1 MSAIEETKEI
11 GVAKAAP
18 KPPAASTAADAS
30 GAPTMNERLVTL
42 GVGVGA
48 TALVVLLKRY
58 VSGEVVGLE
67 VAGLLVLAAVVA
79 FFGHRRVLDLLSS
92 VRFGVVMLVL
102 LVVACMVG
110 MLIMQL
116 NVEGF
121 DKYYAD
127 LTPAQKMLYGGLGF
141 FDIYH
146 VWYFNALLLIL
157 SLNIILASIDRFPK
171 AWTFISRPKLD
182 ASARWLRGQEQ
193 HADVVFRGE
202 TRASATERVVAAFKA
217 ARLKTKVTEKG
228 GRAFVFGERGAW
240 NRLGAYAVHV
250 ALLTIFT
257 GGFLTSQFGYNG
269 QMWLAPGESADTH
282 REIVYELGEEN
293 LKLSERT
300 LNLPFVVY
308 CTDIQQKLIKR
319 DGPITADNTL
329 DWLTYVQIKDKATGA
344 LVKEGVVHMNKPLDH
359 EGYRFFQAS
368 FQGLGHA
375 RHVTLRLTPEA
386 GGAPEDVT
394 IKRGGAATLANGA
407 TVEYTDFF
415 PDFVLQGGRPATKS
429 GDYNNPAAI
438 LRITQPNAEPK
449 RAYAFFSAEAA
460 AAPMLKQAVGGY
472 TYKLID
478 FEKSP
483 SAHMLA
489 VQNDIGSTVVYIGF
503 ALLALTLSAVFFF
516 SHERVWAQVEE
527 REGGEVEVV
536 LGGNTNRNRLGF
548 EDRFKRLRDSLGAR
562 AAEVK

>member
-18 KPPAASTAADAS
+18 KPAGAAAPSD
-30 GAPTMNERLVTL
+30 APTTTERLLTF
-42 GVGVGA
+42 GVGVLVA
-48 TALVVLLKRY
+48 ASVVLLKRY

-67 VAGLLVLAAVVA
+67 VVGLLVLAAVVA

-92 VRFGVVMLVL
+92 VRFGVLMLVL
-102 LVVACMVG
+102 LVAACMVG
-110 MLIMQL
+110 MVIMQL

-193 HADVVFRGE
+193 HAELLFRGE
-202 TRASATERVVAAFKA
+202 GRVAVSERVAAALSA
-217 ARLKTKVTEKG
+217 ARMKATVTEKG
-228 GRAFVFGERGAW
+228 GRTFIFGERGAW

-269 QMWLAPGESADTH
+269 SMWLAPGESADTH
-282 REIVYELGEEN
+282 KELIYELGAEN
-293 LKLSERT
+293 LKMTERP
-300 LNLPFVVY
+300 LQLPFVVE
-308 CTDIQQKLIKR
+308 CTDIQQKLIKK

-329 DWLTYVQIKDKATGA
+329 DWLTYVRIKDKETGA
-344 LVKEGVVHMNKPLDH
+344 LVREGVVHMNKPLDH

-375 RHVTLRLTPEA
+375 RHITLRLTPEA
-386 GGAPEDVT
+386 GGATEDVT
-394 IKRGGAATLANGA
+394 IKRDGA
-407 TVEYTDFF
+407 TTLPDGTTIEYAEFF

-429 GDYNNPAAI
+429 GDYNNPAAV
-438 LRITQPNAEPK
+438 LNVTAPNGEK
-449 RAYAFFSAEAA
+449 RRAYAFFSAEAA
-460 AAPMLKQAVGGY
+460 AAPMLKQPVGGY
-472 TYKLID
+472 TYKLVD

-503 ALLALTLSAVFFF
+503 GLLALTLASVFFF

-548 EDRFKRLRDSLGAR
+548 EDRFKRLRDALGAR
-562 AAEVK
+562 AVEVK

>member
-11 GVAKAAP
+11 GVAQATP
-18 KPPAASTAADAS
+18 KPSTPSQSDT
-30 GAPTMNERLVTL
+30 PTTQERLVTL
-42 GVGVGA
+42 GLGVGV
-48 TALVVLLKRY
+48 TAAVVLLRRY
-58 VSGEVVGLE
+58 VSGEVAGLE
-67 VAGLLVLAAVVA
+67 VAGLLVLAATVA

-92 VRFGVVMLVL
+92 VRFGVLTLVV
-102 LVVACMVG
+102 LVVACMIG
-110 MLIMQL
+110 MIIMQQ

-193 HADVVFRGE
+193 HADLVFRGE
-202 TRASATERVVAAFKA
+202 GRAAVSERVAEAFRA
-217 ARLKTKVTEKG
+217 ARLRAKVTEKG
-228 GRAFVFGERGAW
+228 GRTFVFGERGAW

-269 QMWLAPGESADTH
+269 QMWLVPGESADTH
-282 REIVYELGEEN
+282 TEVVYELGEEN
-293 LKLSERT
+293 LKASERT
-300 LNLPFVVY
+300 LQLPFVVN

-319 DGPITADNTL
+319 DGPISADNTL
-329 DWLTYVQIKDKATGA
+329 DWLTYVEIKDKATGA
-344 LVKEGVVHMNKPLDH
+344 LLKEGVVHMNKPLDYS
-359 EGYRFFQAS
+359 GYRFFQAS

-375 RHVTLRLTPEA
+375 RHVTLRLTPDG
-386 GGAPEDVT
+386 GGATQDVT
-394 IKRGGAATLANGA
+394 IKRGGAATLADG
-407 TVEYTDFF
+407 TKVEYADFF

-438 LRITQPNAEPK
+438 LRVTQPGAEPK

-460 AAPMLKQAVGGY
+460 AAPMLKQPVGGY

-489 VQNDIGSTVVYIGF
+489 VQNDIGSTVVYVGF
-503 ALLALTLSAVFFF
+503 ALLALTLASVFFF

-527 REGGEVEVV
+527 RGGGEVEVT

-548 EDRFKRLRDSLGAR
+548 EDRFKRLRDALGAR
-562 AAEVK
+562 AVEVK